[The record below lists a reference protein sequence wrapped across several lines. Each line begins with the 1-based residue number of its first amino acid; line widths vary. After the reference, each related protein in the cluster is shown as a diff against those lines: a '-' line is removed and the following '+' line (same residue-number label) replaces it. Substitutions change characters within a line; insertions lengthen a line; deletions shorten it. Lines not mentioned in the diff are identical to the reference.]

1 MTERLTAEDGDS
13 GDGVFV
19 AEVVKVVVTPI
30 VSVIVCWTNKFSW
43 MLCVVRERV
52 CKSSIA
58 IVQ

>member
-13 GDGVFV
+13 GDGVLV
-19 AEVVKVVVTPI
+19 TVVVTPI